1 MTTEIL
7 IKIANARS
15 QLVAPQYVID
25 AVRENALAYTTE
37 STMWAASNSAWD
49 GKVRLMSTKG
59 LYPTGLTHLLVS
71 FLKNKGWEYKAKDY
85 RTRPTPLASFP
96 ALNLGDKI
104 PFPHQEIA
112 ARVSDEKTRGV
123 FLAATG
129 YGKSILSAMITDRKK
144 VDTLVVVPNLTLK
157 SQLTTDYR
165 EWFGH
170 ANIGEDLH
178 SNAPIVICNFQKLIR
193 FEKDAKVWERF
204 KMLMIDEFHHASSD
218 SYLKIN
224 KLCANAFFRYGM
236 TGTYLRT
243 DGSDMEMHGVLSNV
257 IYKKTSS
264 ELIEEGYLT
273 RPEITITPL
282 KIFEQLKMKISFRAR
297 YEQAYADLIRSPH
310 FSNIIAD
317 RANMHIKN
325 NRQTIVLV
333 RRIEH
338 GKMVKAL
345 IPDAIFLSGT
355 DKSSW
360 RDRVK
365 SDFNAKK
372 IPCIVASEIFGEGV
386 DIPTIDA
393 LINARAQ
400 KTEIQTVQG
409 VGRALRKA
417 PGKELAYID
426 DFLFMGQQHLEN
438 HSLERINSYKKE
450 PAFII
455 KGI

>member
-1 MTTEIL
+1 MSIDIL

-37 STMWAASNSAWD
+37 SSMWAAANSAWD

-59 LYPTGLTHLLVS
+59 LFPTGLTHLLVS
-71 FLKNKGWEYKAKDY
+71 FLKEKGWEFKAKDY
-85 RTRPTPLASFP
+85 RERPIALASFP
-96 ALNLGDKI
+96 ALNLGDKT
-104 PFPHQEIA
+104 PFPHQDIA
-112 ARVSDEKTRGV
+112 AKVSDEKTRGV
-123 FLAATG
+123 FVAATG
-129 YGKSILSAMITDRKK
+129 FGKSVLSAMIAERKK
-144 VDTLVVVPNLTLK
+144 VDTLIVVPNLTLK
-157 SQLTTDYR
+157 SQLTTDYVN
-165 EWFGH
+165 WFGH
-170 ANIGEDLH
+170 ANVGEDLH
-178 SNAPIVICNFQKLIR
+178 SKAPLVVCNFQKLIR
-193 FEKDAKVWERF
+193 FEKDAKLWERF
-204 KMLMIDEFHHASSD
+204 RMLIVDEFHHASSD

-224 KLCANAFFRYGM
+224 KLCANAFYRYGM

-243 DGSDMEMHGVLSNV
+243 DGSDMEMYGVLSNV
-257 IYKKTSS
+257 IYTKTSS
-264 ELIEEGYLT
+264 DLIEEGYLT
-273 RPEITITPL
+273 RPEITIHPL
-282 KIFEQLKMKISFRAR
+282 KIFEDLKMKISFRAR
-297 YEQAYADLIRSPH
+297 YEQAYADLIRSPM
-310 FSNIIAD
+310 FSKIIAD
-317 RANMHIKN
+317 RANMHIKE

-333 RRIEH
+333 RRLEH
-338 GKMVKAL
+338 GKMVKAM
-345 IPDAIFLSGT
+345 IPDAIFLSGS

-386 DIPTIDA
+386 DIPTIDS

-417 PGKELAYID
+417 PGKEKAYID

-450 PAFII
+450 RAFVI